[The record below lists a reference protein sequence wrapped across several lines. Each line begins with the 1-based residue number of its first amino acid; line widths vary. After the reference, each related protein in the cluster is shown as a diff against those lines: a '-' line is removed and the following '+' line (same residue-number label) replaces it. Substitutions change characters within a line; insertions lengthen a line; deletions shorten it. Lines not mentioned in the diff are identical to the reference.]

1 MNQVKVICKYNIP
14 KTFIK
19 DNQCSNN
26 FFLFQFSLIA
36 VSSKQDKQE
45 ETKTSGTSEKDSKTD
60 ASEK

>member
-1 MNQVKVICKYNIP
+1 MFESYL
-14 KTFIK
+14 FYL
-19 DNQCSNN
+19 N
-26 FFLFQFSLIA
+26 FHSIA

>member
-1 MNQVKVICKYNIP
+1 VNQLKSGEPSK
-14 KTFIK
+14 
-19 DNQCSNN
+19 
-26 FFLFQFSLIA
+26 

>member
-1 MNQVKVICKYNIP
+1 MFGKSLWNVVWYVTIEYFGN
-14 KTFIK
+14 
-19 DNQCSNN
+19 
-26 FFLFQFSLIA
+26 LFSPQFSLIA